1 VDAVDKRNK
10 LDEPVF
16 SYRVSKDGKVF
27 IYWHGKQVTILKNAA
42 AQKFISK
49 ITDLD
54 DPQGEAQLAM
64 AKATGNFKRGNER

>member
-1 VDAVDKRNK
+1 MDAIDKRSE

-27 IYWHGKQVTILKNAA
+27 ICWHGKQVTILKNSA

-54 DPQGEAQLAM
+54 GQQAQLAM

>member
-1 VDAVDKRNK
+1 VDTVDKRNK

-27 IYWHGKQVTILKNAA
+27 IYWHGKQITILKNPA
-42 AQKFISK
+42 AQRFIGK

-54 DPQGEAQLAM
+54 GQQAQLAM

>member
-1 VDAVDKRNK
+1 VDAVDKRNTWG
-10 LDEPVF
+10 EPVS

-27 IYWHGKQVTILKNAA
+27 IYWHGKQVTILKNPA
-42 AQKFISK
+42 AQEFISK

-54 DPQGEAQLAM
+54 DQQAQLAM

>member
-1 VDAVDKRNK
+1 MDAVDKRNQ

-27 IYWHGKQVTILKNAA
+27 IYWHGKQVMILKNAA

-49 ITDLD
+49 TTDLD
-54 DPQGEAQLAM
+54 DQQAQLAM

>member
-1 VDAVDKRNK
+1 MDAVDKRNT

-16 SYRVSKDGKVF
+16 SCRVSKDGKVF

-42 AQKFISK
+42 AQRFIGK

-54 DPQGEAQLAM
+54 GQQAQLAM

>member
-1 VDAVDKRNK
+1 VDAVDKRSTWG
-10 LDEPVF
+10 EPVF

-27 IYWHGKQVTILKNAA
+27 IYWHGKQVTILKNPA
-42 AQKFISK
+42 AQEFISK

-54 DPQGEAQLAM
+54 DQQAQLAM

>member
-1 VDAVDKRNK
+1 VDAVDKRNT

-27 IYWHGKQVTILKNAA
+27 IYWHGKQVTILKNPA
-42 AQKFISK
+42 AQRFISK

-54 DPQGEAQLAM
+54 DQQAQLAM
-64 AKATGNFKRGNER
+64 VKATGNFKRGNER